1 MRNLRL
7 LLIAV
12 LIAGFT
18 WWATPPPPT
27 EAAVQSADAAIRVPT
42 AVGLSEARSRILA
55 DTNAARAAAG
65 LAPLAADPALDT
77 IAQSCSQTQ
86 ARNNRMAHCTGYH
99 TRYPKGWTWAAEN
112 VAMGY
117 SVDAVVA
124 AWMNSSGHRA
134 NILKSTATH
143 IGIGYA
149 VSASGRP
156 YFTQNFASYPR
167 GR

>member
-12 LIAGFT
+12 LVAGFT
-18 WWATPPPPT
+18 VSSPPPS
-27 EAAVQSADAAIRVPT
+27 AAATDVAAAASIRAPV
-42 AVGLSEARSRILA
+42 AVTVGEARARILA

-65 LAPLAADPALDT
+65 LRPLVSDPALDA
-77 IAQSCSQTQ
+77 IAQSCSETQ

-124 AWMNSSGHRA
+124 GWLNSPGHRG
-134 NILKSTATH
+134 NILKSSATH

-149 VSASGRP
+149 VSASGRT